1 MQYKMCNILTVLL
14 LTTFILVPA
23 NASTTVRELN
33 WDDLKPVIEFDDP
46 FEKLTPNQLFYL
58 RTIAR
63 TRQLE
68 NNGKQIGEAMIK
80 ETGEAEAI
88 LAKDGV
94 DIDGLFAKR
103 AKVREMRRKRA
114 ESVVPDLDNASV
126 VMPGFILPLEY
137 AGTKVTEFLLVPW
150 VGACIH
156 APPPPANQIVHVV
169 VGKKMAMESKK
180 LFEPVSVTGTLFTK
194 RMSKSL
200 FLKDGSSDI
209 NIGYSMQASM
219 VEPYK
224 KRPEQQKEPST

>member
-1 MQYKMCNILTVLL
+1 MNKTR
-14 LTTFILVPA
+14 FILLVFSLIVLTIPA
-23 NASTTVRELN
+23 FASTVRVLN

-46 FEKLTPNQLFYL
+46 FEKLTPDQLFYL
-58 RTIAR
+58 RIVGR
-63 TRQLE
+63 TRQLQ
-68 NNGKQIGEAMIK
+68 NNGKEISEAMVK
-80 ETGEAEAI
+80 ESGEAEAI
-88 LAKDGV
+88 LVKDGV

-126 VMPGFILPLEY
+126 IMPGFILPLEY

-156 APPPPANQIVHVV
+156 TPPPPVNQIIHVMV
-169 VGKKMAMESKK
+169 DEKMARESKG

-194 RMSKSL
+194 RMSKNL
-200 FLKDGSSDI
+200 FLKDGSSNI

-219 VEPYK
+219 IEPYTEK
-224 KRPEQQKEPST
+224 LSQHMEPST

>member
-1 MQYKMCNILTVLL
+1 MQDKMSNILTVLL
-14 LTTFILVPA
+14 LTAFFLAPA
-23 NASTTVRELN
+23 NASTVRELN

-46 FEKLTPNQLFYL
+46 FEKLTPDQLSYL

-63 TRQLE
+63 KRQLQD
-68 NNGKQIGEAMIK
+68 NGKQISKAMIK
-80 ETGEAEAI
+80 EAGEAEAI

-103 AKVREMRRKRA
+103 AKVSEMRRKRA
-114 ESVVPDLDNASV
+114 ESVVPDLNNASV

-156 APPPPANQIVHVV
+156 SPPPPANQIVHVV
-169 VGKKMAMESKK
+169 VDKKMARESKR

-224 KRPEQQKEPST
+224 KKPEQLKEPST

>member
-1 MQYKMCNILTVLL
+1 MKKHSIRAVILLMV
-14 LTTFILVPA
+14 FFLVPVFA
-23 NASTTVRELN
+23 TTVRELN

-46 FEKLTPNQLFYL
+46 FEKLTPDQLFYL
-58 RTIAR
+58 RIVAR
-63 TRQLE
+63 TRQFQD
-68 NNGKQIGEAMIK
+68 NGKEISKTMRE
-80 ETGEAEAI
+80 EYDEAEAI
-88 LAKDGV
+88 LARDEV

-103 AKVREMRRKRA
+103 VEVREMRRKRA

-156 APPPPANQIVHVV
+156 TPPPPANQIVHVV
-169 VGKKMAMESKK
+169 VDEKMARESKR
-180 LFEPVSVTGTLFTK
+180 LFEPVNVTGTMFTK
-194 RMSKSL
+194 RVNKNL

-224 KRPEQQKEPST
+224 EKPSKQMEPST

>member
-1 MQYKMCNILTVLL
+1 MRKAKFLL
-14 LTTFILVPA
+14 LILSLIIFSLPA
-23 NASTTVRELN
+23 FATSVKELN

-46 FEKLTPNQLFYL
+46 FEKLTPDQLFYL

-63 TRQLE
+63 TRQLQD
-68 NNGKQIGEAMIK
+68 NGKQISEAMIK
-80 ETGEAEAI
+80 ETSQAEAV

-94 DIDGLFAKR
+94 DIEGLFAKR
-103 AKVREMRRKRA
+103 IEVREMRRKRA
-114 ESVVPDLDNASV
+114 ESVVPDLDNASI

-169 VGKKMAMESKK
+169 VDKKMARESKR

-224 KRPEQQKEPST
+224 KKPEQLKEPST